1 MEKYPGKC
9 DICTKPDG
17 SHNQNLQKCS
27 MCNVLVHE
35 LCYGMVP
42 TTTKN
47 TTFICHACKSI
58 GMDIEVNGP
67 SRIGGIVF
75 KDVLIKREGRD
86 SLLEFISTSSSSVSV
101 NDKQKYANVVRMLEF
116 YNEVQEFKDGKNN
129 EERMNETPDEVEEMF
144 GDLSL
149 AIKERAQQI
158 FDTYLAKDAATTK
171 KLNELPSNILAEI
184 DTKLFN
190 GDNDTRIECTLF
202 EDARKSILQTLLDT
216 PQTNTLYERY
226 TQSSLFKSYLE
237 SQRTTLKQIERPT
250 ECVLCNV
257 ASEEHAMHPLYD
269 NHGKEGR
276 QLVLP
281 ATGVGFRRKEKRL
294 AWVHTLCAMFI
305 SSSQRTRH
313 LVYGCN
319 EDGEYEMS
327 DDEGGEDDR
336 GRKKKV
342 IGGDDE
348 SEDEDDNDDDDDID
362 LLEKEQQRFTSAEI
376 IFNQLIQRLDD
387 ATNNEVATVAL
398 ECINAMIENV
408 EVLHPAVIEK

>member
-86 SLLEFISTSSSSVSV
+86 SLKEFISTSSSSVSV

-226 TQSSLFKSYLE
+226 TQSSLFTNYLQ

-281 ATGVGFRRKEKRL
+281 ATGVGFKRKEKRL

-305 SSSQRTRH
+305 SSGQRTRH

-342 IGGDDE
+342 IGGDDD
-348 SEDEDDNDDDDDID
+348 SEDEDDNDDDDID

>member
-86 SLLEFISTSSSSVSV
+86 SLKEFISTSSSSVSV

-190 GDNDTRIECTLF
+190 GDNDTIECTLF

-281 ATGVGFRRKEKRL
+281 ATGVGFKRKEKRL

-342 IGGDDE
+342 IGGDDD
-348 SEDEDDNDDDDDID
+348 SEDEDDNDDDDID

>member
-86 SLLEFISTSSSSVSV
+86 SLKEFISTSSSSVSV

-158 FDTYLAKDAATTK
+158 FDTYLAKDATTTK

-281 ATGVGFRRKEKRL
+281 ATGVGFKRKEKRL

-342 IGGDDE
+342 IGGDDD
-348 SEDEDDNDDDDDID
+348 SEDEDDNDDDDID